1 MEQKE
6 YLSADDIKIRLLDY
20 LTQKNKNAV
29 FANEV
34 LFSQNKRRADL
45 VRLLNKTLTAFEI
58 KGDLDN
64 TSKLRKQISDAIFA
78 KYESQLCKLIE
89 KTNTKNAYDI
99 QVESFK
105 IIKENLLNMLDEKE
119 LIAIKDEA
127 YDRGII
133 IDDVIAIFGVL
144 LRNCI
149 LQKKGIPIADVDK
162 HEPQNPK

>member
-64 TSKLRKQISDAIFA
+64 TSKLRKQISDYI
-78 KYESQLCKLIE
+78 
-89 KTNTKNAYDI
+89 NTFDKVFVI
-99 QVESFK
+99 TTKK
-105 IIKENLLNMLDEKE
+105 I
-119 LIAIKDEA
+119 
-127 YDRGII
+127 
-133 IDDVIAIFGVL
+133 
-144 LRNCI
+144 
-149 LQKKGIPIADVDK
+149 
-162 HEPQNPK
+162 